1 MADRALAVRKPA
13 AITLQRDAD
22 IYRLGA
28 LVLST
33 LDRLDVPDQE
43 FSRIVVYSQQ
53 VVVFELPWLTCE
65 QADDLI
71 EHHSFGQRLTQLIA
85 PRLIGL
91 QRRAQG
97 CAIVIDLNSHSQ

>member
-1 MADRALAVRKPA
+1 MVDNALTVRKSA

-33 LDRLDVPDQE
+33 LDRLGVTDQE
-43 FSRIVVYSQQ
+43 FSRIVVYSQR

-65 QADDLI
+65 QANDLV
-71 EHHSFGQRLTQLIA
+71 EHHGFGQRLTQLIA

-97 CAIVIDLNSHSQ
+97 CAIVIDLHSNI